1 MPDSAHGSLLLI
13 LHWHFERVICALL
26 MWLPFFSGAIPTYGV
41 LPYAMI
47 GITTLWHLC
56 VHIKIDVAWYSM
68 IIFCVNMKGECDND
82 ARKLI
87 AMMEWCRDLGLHTET
102 FQNTCTLEVVL
113 YEFRHR
119 FGVVIELNYPATLFQ
134 EASLHSASNRQELS
148 LDCHEVAR
156 ISCQHT
162 THETIGEKSFCL
174 HMFCAIWEL
183 CNLEIALCIL
193 RIPRLHSNLEIVH
206 YTVDSRRLAMRVFKP
221 LCLDS

>member
-1 MPDSAHGSLLLI
+1 MPDSAHGSLWLI
-13 LHWHFERVICALL
+13 LHWHFECVICALL

-68 IIFCVNMKGECDND
+68 ITFCVNMKGECDND

-119 FGVVIELNYPATLFQ
+119 FGVVIELNHPHC
-134 EASLHSASNRQELS
+134 SKRLHYTQLQIDRSYLLTVTKLLAYLVSIPLMKLLAKKVFVYICSVQSENY
-148 LDCHEVAR
+148 A
-156 ISCQHT
+156 
-162 THETIGEKSFCL
+162 
-174 HMFCAIWEL
+174 
-183 CNLEIALCIL
+183 IL
-193 RIPRLHSNLEIVH
+193 RLRCAFSESQDCIPILRLCTIQWIPDVLQCEYSNH
-206 YTVDSRRLAMRVFKP
+206 CA
-221 LCLDS
+221 